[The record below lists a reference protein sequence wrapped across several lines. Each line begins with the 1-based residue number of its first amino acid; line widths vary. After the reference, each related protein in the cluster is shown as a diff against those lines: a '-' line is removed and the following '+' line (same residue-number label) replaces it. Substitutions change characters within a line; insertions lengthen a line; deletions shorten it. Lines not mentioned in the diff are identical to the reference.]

1 MGSEMCIRDR
11 SAVDSERGGAP
22 IDGHQATRPHFT
34 SSIALAL
41 VAGEATGRLQ
51 TRHYRLPVVAQRN
64 AIVPR
69 GRLPAYR

>member
-1 MGSEMCIRDR
+1 MFVHTHT
-11 SAVDSERGGAP
+11 SAVDRERGGAP

-41 VAGEATGRLQ
+41 SASEATGRLQ
-51 TRHYRLPVVAQRN
+51 TGHYPLQVAARRN

-69 GRLPAYR
+69 RRLPGYR